1 MIQTINLYDFRDAFK
16 RYGRGEQFS
25 YEGLELI
32 FDYIEEYE
40 DSTGEQVEL
49 DVVALCCEWA
59 EDTPENIAAAY
70 DIDLE
75 GKEGAAA
82 LMHVYDYLIDGI
94 DGTQVA
100 GVTDSGT
107 VVYVQF

>member
-1 MIQTINLYDFRDAFK
+1 MIQTINLYDFRDAFR

-25 YEGLELI
+25 YEGLGLI

-49 DVVALCCEWA
+49 DVVALCCEWCEQSP
-59 EDTPENIAAAY
+59 EDIAIAYNLEIGVSEENTLQTV
-70 DIDLE
+70 LE
-75 GKEGAAA
+75 
-82 LMHVYDYLIDGI
+82 YLHDE
-94 DGTQVA
+94 TQVA
-100 GVTDSGT
+100 GVTDAGT

>member
-1 MIQTINLYDFRDAFK
+1 MIQTINLYGFRDAFK

-40 DSTGEQVEL
+40 GSTGEQVEL
-49 DVVALCCEWA
+49 DPVGICCEWCEQSP
-59 EDTPENIAAAY
+59 EDIALAYNIEICVSEENTLQNV
-70 DIDLE
+70 LE
-75 GKEGAAA
+75 
-82 LMHVYDYLIDGI
+82 YLHDE
-94 DGTQVA
+94 TQVA
-100 GVTDSGT
+100 GVTDAGN

>member
-1 MIQTINLYDFRDAFK
+1 MIQTISIYDFRDAFK
-16 RYGRGEQFS
+16 RYGRSDQFS
-25 YEGLELI
+25 HEGLELI

-49 DVVALCCEWA
+49 DPVGICCEWCEQSP
-59 EDTPENIAAAY
+59 EDLALAYNLEICVSEENTLQTV
-70 DIDLE
+70 LE
-75 GKEGAAA
+75 
-82 LMHVYDYLIDGI
+82 YLHDE
-94 DGTQVA
+94 TQVA

>member
-1 MIQTINLYDFRDAFK
+1 MIQTISVYDFRDAFK
-16 RYGRGEQFS
+16 RCGRGEQFS

-49 DVVALCCEWA
+49 DVVALCCEWCEQSP
-59 EDTPENIAAAY
+59 EDIAIAYNLEIGVSEENTLQTV
-70 DIDLE
+70 LE
-75 GKEGAAA
+75 
-82 LMHVYDYLIDGI
+82 YLHDE
-94 DGTQVA
+94 TQVA

>member
-1 MIQTINLYDFRDAFK
+1 MIQAINLYDFRDAFK
-16 RYGRGEQFS
+16 RCGRGDQFS

-49 DVVALCCEWA
+49 DVVALCCEWCEQSP
-59 EDTPENIAAAY
+59 EDIAVAYNIEFCVSPENTLQNV
-70 DIDLE
+70 LE
-75 GKEGAAA
+75 
-82 LMHVYDYLIDGI
+82 YLNDE
-94 DGTQVA
+94 TQVA
-100 GVTDSGT
+100 GVTDAGT

>member
-1 MIQTINLYDFRDAFK
+1 MIQAINLYDFRDAFK
-16 RYGRGEQFS
+16 RCGRGDQFS

-40 DSTGEQVEL
+40 GSTGEQVEL
-49 DVVALCCEWA
+49 DVVALCCEWCEQSP
-59 EDTPENIAAAY
+59 EDIAVAYNIEFCVSPENTLQNV
-70 DIDLE
+70 LE
-75 GKEGAAA
+75 
-82 LMHVYDYLIDGI
+82 YLN

-100 GVTDSGT
+100 GVTDLGS

>member
-40 DSTGEQVEL
+40 QSTGEQVEF
-49 DVVALCCEWA
+49 DVVALCCEWCEQSP
-59 EDTPENIAAAY
+59 EDIAMAYNLEIGVSEENTLQNV
-70 DIDLE
+70 LE
-75 GKEGAAA
+75 
-82 LMHVYDYLIDGI
+82 YLHDENL
-94 DGTQVA
+94 
-100 GVTDSGT
+100 SR
-107 VVYVQF
+107 